1 MVARTFL
8 SQTKREAEFYQY
20 ILLME
25 LAEELTIMVC
35 KFSRMN
41 GTVLRFPRGRE
52 HCAMKYGKDSTP
64 NRYHNKVK

>member
-1 MVARTFL
+1 MGDRTFL
-8 SQTKREAEFYQY
+8 SQTKREGEFYQY

-25 LAEELTIMVC
+25 LAGVLTIMVC

-52 HCAMKYGKDSTP
+52 HCAHEIWERFDTKQIP
-64 NRYHNKVK
+64 

>member
-1 MVARTFL
+1 MVDRTFL

-25 LAEELTIMVC
+25 LVGEQTMVC

-41 GTVLRFPRGRE
+41 GTVLRFPRGTE
-52 HCAMKYGKDSTP
+52 HCAHEIWERFDTKQIP
-64 NRYHNKVK
+64 